1 MRYQHEVTINVT
13 AHNEGTYLQKT
24 LRSVHACVNY
34 ARHRGLEN
42 IEVNLH
48 LDNPDTL
55 TASIA
60 QEFLTKIPNFSVYR
74 NSFGD
79 LSISRNHLIDM
90 SSGKYIVFVDGDDL
104 FFENFVYEAFLQ
116 AEDASAPQVYSAHYV
131 ASFAENVN
139 PVLLEMESTTDNP
152 YRKTTIFE
160 DNPYISQN
168 LVHSEIYRNVRYVST
183 GDDYGFEDWHWNTR
197 VIAAG
202 YDFQI
207 VPGTIHFYR
216 RKPGAASMLNRQAG
230 AAILPTTLFQ
240 PQIFRQFACRPVVD
254 SGPDTSSTAVDVVKR
269 MARLVRDRLDDQ
281 GIAFRAL
288 RLPYRAARKIRATMR
303 SNVLEH
309 GNSLVL
315 EEEQVQHWRNL
326 ARIEPLVRPTNE
338 LRDRLTSFTYS
349 DEAALVW
356 SYHELCRRFGDQGFD
371 ELILVPWIRMG
382 GADLAM
388 IDLVTSLAACGRR
401 PLVIATLD
409 AESTWKHRLEAIDG
423 VGFVERHVEL
433 AGLSDDQLC
442 LLILRIVQ
450 NWGIST
456 VTIMNS
462 TIGFEVV
469 AGFRG
474 VLGREA
480 RIVVHSYANPIDE
493 NGLPIEAFPPFARA
507 NPYFDAVITDSE
519 AQIKFLHDTYG
530 IPSSIMQ
537 KVHLKTTDARRNKTS
552 DPTFRILFPNR
563 IAREKQP
570 EVAIEVARRLQ
581 FLGVEMD
588 MFGERDEHYC
598 DEIDFDGRVERVAN
612 VNYPGKFDG
621 VENLDFDKYD
631 ICFLPSTYEGIPRI
645 IVDSIKAN
653 LFIVCTRVGG
663 LAEVVTNGVNGFII
677 DDPRSVDDYV
687 ERIAEYYRSPA
698 LQDLEQRRIHT
709 KELLDLHSEATYRSR
724 IASLYGLDA
733 PSRTEA

>member
-1 MRYQHEVTINVT
+1 MRYEHDVTINVT

-24 LRSVHACVNY
+24 LRSVHACVDY

-55 TASIA
+55 TESIGR
-60 QEFLTKIPNFSVYR
+60 EFLTKIPNFSVHR

-79 LSISRNHLIDM
+79 LSISRNHLIDV
-90 SSGKYIVFVDGDDL
+90 SSGKYIMFFDGDDL

-116 AEDASAPQVYSAHYV
+116 AEKASEPRVYSAHYV
-131 ASFAENVN
+131 ASFADAVDPN
-139 PVLLEMESTTDNP
+139 LLEMESTTGNP
-152 YRKTTIFE
+152 FRKTTMFVA
-160 DNPYISQN
+160 NPFASQN
-168 LVHSEIYRNVRYVST
+168 FVHSEIYKNVRYVSP
-183 GDDYGFEDWHWNTR
+183 GANYGFEDWHWNTR

-202 YDFQI
+202 YDFQT

-216 RKPGAASMLNRQAG
+216 RKPGIASMLNRQSG
-230 AAILPTTLFQ
+230 TVILPTSLFQ
-240 PQIFRQFACRPVVD
+240 PQTFREFVCRPITD
-254 SGPDTSSTAVDVVKR
+254 SAPETSSPAVDAVKR
-269 MARLVRDRLDDQ
+269 AANIVRGRLDKQ
-281 GIAFRAL
+281 GIAFRTL
-288 RLPYRAARKIRATMR
+288 RLPYRAARKIRTAMR
-303 SNVLEH
+303 YSVPDQV
-309 GNSLVL
+309 NSLL
-315 EEEQVQHWRNL
+315 LDDGQIQHWRNL
-326 ARIEPLVRPTNE
+326 ARIEPLIRPTDE
-338 LRDRLTSFTYS
+338 LRDRLTSFTYG
-349 DEAALVW
+349 DENAVVS
-356 SYHELCRRFGDQGFD
+356 SYHELCRRYGDQGFD
-371 ELILVPWIRMG
+371 ELIVVPWIRMG

-388 IDLVTSLAACGRR
+388 IDLVTALAACGRR

-409 AESTWKHRLEAIDG
+409 AESTWKERLEAIGG

-462 TIGFEVV
+462 TIGFEAA

-480 RIVVHSYANPIDE
+480 RIVVHSYVNPVDDD
-493 NGLPIEAFPPFARA
+493 GLPIEAFPPFARA
-507 NPYFDAVITDSE
+507 IPYFDAVITDSE

-563 IAREKQP
+563 VAREKQP
-570 EVAIEVARRLQ
+570 EVAIEVAERLQ
-581 FLGVEMD
+581 ALGVEMD

-598 DEIDFDGRVERVAN
+598 GEIDFDGRVERAVN
-612 VNYPGKFDG
+612 VNYCGKFDG
-621 VENLDFDKYD
+621 VENMDFDRYD

-663 LAEVVTNGVNGFII
+663 LAEVVTDGVNGFII
-677 DDPRSVDDYV
+677 DDPRAVDDYV
-687 ERIAEYYRSPA
+687 ERIVEYYRSPA

-709 KELLDLHSEATYRSR
+709 KELLDLHAEATYRSR
-724 IASLYGLDA
+724 IASLYGLGG
-733 PSRTEA
+733 PSRTGV